1 MGMNKIV
8 FFVLLIVAGLLIGYN
23 LTQVDFK
30 DPFNG
35 QSTVA
40 LICVVAA
47 LCAIVLLV
55 IFMIS
60 KRIQRKLKK

>member
-1 MGMNKIV
+1 MNRIL
-8 FFVLLIVAGLLIGYN
+8 FFILLLVAGSLIGYN
-23 LTQVDFK
+23 LTQVDYN

-40 LICVVAA
+40 LICIVAA

-60 KRIQRKLKK
+60 KKIQKKIKE

>member
-1 MGMNKIV
+1 MHKIV
-8 FFVLLIVAGLLIGYN
+8 FFILLLIAGSLIGYN
-23 LTQVDFK
+23 LTQVDFN

-40 LICVVAA
+40 LICIVAA

-60 KRIQRKLKK
+60 KKIQRKIKE

>member
-1 MGMNKIV
+1 MNKIV
-8 FFVLLIVAGLLIGYN
+8 FFIFMLIAGSLIGYN
-23 LTQVDFK
+23 LTQVDFN

-40 LICVVAA
+40 LICIVAA

-60 KRIQRKLKK
+60 KKIQGKIKE